1 MVHANDGELWR
12 QKQNSEDFN
21 ELKGSNFL
29 FQDLYI
35 LWNDHNKSSNDLFL
49 SEKQKVQNSIY
60 RMLPFMQEKENNKIL
75 LCICICSFLQKETQ
89 KDKPETDE
97 NGCPS

>member
-12 QKQNSEDFN
+12 QKQNLEDFN
-21 ELKGSNFL
+21 ELKGSNFF
-29 FQDLYI
+29 FQYLYI

-60 RMLPFMQEKENNKIL
+60 RMLPFMQEKENKIL
-75 LCICICSFLQKETQ
+75 LCICICSFLQK
-89 KDKPETDE
+89 
-97 NGCPS
+97 